1 MKETAQE
8 LLHDTKKLIEQL
20 NNEQYKQSQP
30 LLMGSSIGKHVRH
43 IIDLFDCL
51 IYGSNTLVI
60 NYDARKRN
68 ENFEKFTQAAIN
80 RIDELIEEIKN
91 LNLDMKIR
99 LVQELKGTTLQ
110 IPSQINRELLYNI
123 EHTVHHLAIIRM
135 AIQQEFPEVKIPDNL
150 GIAFSTIQYREQ
162 SQA

>member
-20 NNEQYKQSQP
+20 SNEQYKQSQP

-80 RIDELIEEIKN
+80 N
-91 LNLDMKIR
+91 
-99 LVQELKGTTLQ
+99 
-110 IPSQINRELLYNI
+110 
-123 EHTVHHLAIIRM
+123 
-135 AIQQEFPEVKIPDNL
+135 
-150 GIAFSTIQYREQ
+150 
-162 SQA
+162 